1 MIIAATVATVAAS
14 IFGYALVGAAEA
26 KEKGICSTMA
36 AILCLVLGGVLI
48 ALFTVATK
56 RRYQDID
63 ALSAYLV
70 KVLAGEEAPGILDQE
85 EGELSLLKTNI
96 YKATTTLNYQKELL
110 SNDKK
115 ALADAIADI
124 SHQLK
129 TPLTSMMVMNDL
141 LKTESDEG
149 RRQEFLQTQSNQL
162 DRMSWLIQTLLKLS
176 KIDAGTITMKPE
188 EVQADKL
195 VADVLKPF
203 EVMMDVKNISYVV
216 KMPGIAENNN
226 SSTPVSE
233 KSGGIVSYNTG
244 SSVDNQTIKCDR
256 NWTVEAIQ
264 NIVKN
269 CIEHM
274 EEGGKLSV
282 AFEDTTI
289 YKQIVVADT
298 GCGIAEQDIPH
309 IFERFYKGKNAGK
322 DSVGIGLA
330 LSKTIITSQH
340 GDIIVESTEGVGT
353 KFFIRFYKTII

>member
-1 MIIAATVATVAAS
+1 MYKNKEFRWMIIAATVVTVALS

-26 KEKGICSTMA
+26 KEKGICSAMA
-36 AILCLVLGGVLI
+36 AILCLILGGVLI

-56 RRYQDID
+56 RRYEDID
-63 ALSAYLV
+63 ALSTYLV
-70 KVLAGEEAPGILDQE
+70 KVLAGEEAPSILDQE

-96 YKATTTLNYQKELL
+96 YKATSTLNYQKELL

-141 LKTESDEG
+141 LKTESDEE

-188 EVQADKL
+188 EVQASQM

-203 EVMMDVKNISYVV
+203 EVMMDVKNISYSVN
-216 KMPGIAENNN
+216 MSGIADDNNA
-226 SSTPVSE
+226 SAA
-233 KSGGIVSYNTG
+233 
-244 SSVDNQTIKCDR
+244 DDQTIKCDR
-256 NWTVEAIQ
+256 NWTIEAIQ

-282 AFEDTTI
+282 AFEDTNI

-298 GCGIAEQDIPH
+298 GCGIAKQDIPH